1 LSNETVR
8 KRSLRNSDMAGIEP
22 VKAVNKTM
30 GLLEALAQEKEMG
43 VIDLAGRAGM
53 HKSTVYRFLNS
64 LKELG
69 YVRQNTA
76 NEKYSLTL
84 KLFELGSCVL
94 GRMELWEQAHPILEQ
109 LAEQTHE
116 TIHLAVLDDGSLVY
130 LGKIESTQA
139 LRVSM
144 SSRVGQSAPTH
155 CTGVGK
161 LLLAYAPPEQ
171 VERIL
176 KREGLR
182 RFTEHTIT
190 ERSLLAK
197 ELDSIRQ
204 NGFAIDDEEHEVGVR
219 CVAAPVRN
227 NQGTTVAALS
237 ISMPSVRLP
246 NAEIP
251 RYREFVT
258 KAAEEISRR
267 IGAAPEEPVAAGG

>member
-1 LSNETVR
+1 
-8 KRSLRNSDMAGIEP
+8 MAGLEP
-22 VKAVNKTM
+22 VKAVNKTIC
-30 GLLEALAQEKEMG
+30 LLEALAQEKELG
-43 VIDLAGRAGM
+43 VTDLAERAGM
-53 HKSTVYRFLNS
+53 HKSTVYRFLSS

-69 YVRQNTA
+69 YVRQNAA
-76 NEKYSLTL
+76 NERYSLTL
-84 KLFELGSCVL
+84 KLFELGSSVL

-144 SSRVGQSAPTH
+144 SSRIGQSAPTY

-182 RFTEHTIT
+182 RFTDHTIT
-190 ERSLLAK
+190 DRSLLAK
-197 ELDSIRQ
+197 ELESIRQ

-227 NQGTTVAALS
+227 RHGATIAALS
-237 ISMPSVRLP
+237 ISLPSVRLP
-246 NAEIP
+246 NSEIP
-251 RYREFVT
+251 RFREFVT
-258 KAAEEISRR
+258 TAAGEISRR
-267 IGAAPEEPVAAGG
+267 IGAAPD

>member
-1 LSNETVR
+1 MPGL
-8 KRSLRNSDMAGIEP
+8 EP

-30 GLLEALAQEKEMG
+30 CLLEALAREKELG
-43 VIDLAGRAGM
+43 VTDLAKRAGM
-53 HKSTVYRFLNS
+53 HKSTAYRFLSS

-69 YVRQNTA
+69 YVRQNAA
-76 NEKYSLTL
+76 NERYSLTL

-94 GRMELWEQAHPILEQ
+94 ARMQLWEQAHPILEQ

-130 LGKIESTQA
+130 LGKIESTKA

-144 SSRVGQSAPTH
+144 SSRVGQSAPTY

-161 LLLAYAPPEQ
+161 LLLAYARPEQ

-182 RFTEHTIT
+182 RFTEHTIID
-190 ERSLLAK
+190 RSLLAK
-197 ELDSIRQ
+197 ELESIRQ
-204 NGFAIDDEEHEVGVR
+204 RGFAIDDEEHEVGVR

-227 NQGTTVAALS
+227 SQGTTIAALS

-246 NAEIP
+246 KSKIP

-267 IGAAPEEPVAAGG
+267 MGAVPEEPAGAGG

>member
-1 LSNETVR
+1 MR
-8 KRSLRNSDMAGIEP
+8 
-22 VKAVNKTM
+22 
-30 GLLEALAQEKEMG
+30 LLEALAQEKELG
-43 VIDLAGRAGM
+43 VTDLAGRAGI
-53 HKSTVYRFLNS
+53 HKSTVFRFLNS

-69 YVRQNTA
+69 YVRQNNA

-84 KLFELGSCVL
+84 KLFELGSRVL
-94 GRMELWEQAHPILEQ
+94 GRMELWEQANPILEQ
-109 LAEQTHE
+109 LAEKTHE
-116 TIHLAVLDDGSLVY
+116 TIHLAVLDEDSLVY

-190 ERSLLAK
+190 VRSLLAK
-197 ELDSIRQ
+197 ELDNIRQ

-219 CVAAPVRN
+219 CVAAPVRSRH
-227 NQGTTVAALS
+227 GTTIAALS
-237 ISMPSVRLP
+237 ISMPSARLTDG
-246 NAEIP
+246 EIP
-251 RYREFVT
+251 RYREYVT
-258 KAAEEISRR
+258 EAAEQISRR
-267 IGAAPEEPVAAGG
+267 IGALPEEPVAAGE